1 MIIRQFL
8 ALTQHASAARRA
20 EAAGALVRAT
30 LHGGLAPDTAGET
43 EATILALLDDPA
55 PMVRRALAEACA
67 ASATA
72 PRSLV
77 VALAGDLPDI
87 AGIVLRRSPVLT
99 DADLVDGVAIG
110 CEATRR
116 AIAERRDLSHAV
128 AGAMAEIA
136 GPVALTA
143 LVGNHSAGVTTGSLL
158 RLVARHGDD
167 AALREAVL
175 ARPHLPLEVRQA
187 CTDRVAESLARLAV
201 ASGWL
206 TPARGERAGRE
217 ARERATLAFSVG
229 AHPIDLARLVAHL
242 RRHGQLNAGL
252 ILRAILSGHMP
263 FAETALADLAGL
275 PAGRVAGLMHEGAN
289 AAYAALH
296 RKAGLPEPLLPAFS
310 AALSAW
316 REAGRG
322 ETAAHGAAL
331 SRLMI
336 ERALTACESMP
347 FAEAQGVMALL
358 ARFEAEAARDAA
370 RTRTRTMT
378 ERAALAPPAA
388 TDFPEARIFGMPAF
402 DGLLSGPQDFDTT
415 YVDAQPLDLRAVE
428 SEILDA
434 EWREAQQQ
442 VPPVPQHAAAMSRML
457 RETAE
462 ITGHREP
469 PAAAVDPSETAP
481 RPEAQPTW
489 GRPTASEQHAPLDLG
504 DMALADSNDADSE
517 LGDSELGDSELA
529 DLPEAP
535 EAPESREAPPAL
547 GPIADGDA
555 ASASTDIPD
564 AVAAEDAP
572 VASRSD
578 PVGLILEALP
588 RAILAQFQ
596 EDRAEKQRAA
606 ERADEA
612 ARAATVADILDTI
625 PNALVASYRADRERV
640 RLAA

>member
-8 ALTQHASAARRA
+8 AWTQHASAERRA
-20 EAAGALVRAT
+20 EAAGALVQAI
-30 LHGGLAPDTAGET
+30 LHGGLAPDTAGQA

-55 PMVRRALAEACA
+55 PLVRRALAVACA
-67 ASATA
+67 TSPAT

-87 AGIVLRRSPVLT
+87 ACLVLRRSPVLT
-99 DADLVDGVAIG
+99 DADLVDGIAIG
-110 CEATRR
+110 CEAARV

-136 GPVALTA
+136 GPEALAAMVRNRSARITA
-143 LVGNHSAGVTTGSLL
+143 GSLL

-167 AALREAVL
+167 ASLREAVL

-187 CTDRVAESLARLAV
+187 CTDRLAEVLSRYAV

-217 ARERATLAFSVG
+217 ARERATLEFSTG
-229 AHPIDLARLVAHL
+229 AHPIDLARFVAHL
-242 RRHGQLNAGL
+242 RTHGQLNAGL

-275 PAGRVAGLMHEGAN
+275 APARVAGLMHEGSS

-296 RKAGLPEPLLPAFS
+296 RKAGLPAMLLPAFT

-322 ETAAHGAAL
+322 ESTARGAAL

-336 ERALTACESMP
+336 ERALTACETMP
-347 FAEAQGVMALL
+347 FADAQGVMALL

-370 RTRTRTMT
+370 RTVTRAM
-378 ERAALAPPAA
+378 AAQPALAAPTTEA
-388 TDFPEARIFGMPAF
+388 FPEAEVVA
-402 DGLLSGPQDFDTT
+402 
-415 YVDAQPLDLRAVE
+415 AAA
-428 SEILDA
+428 EILDA
-434 EWREAQQQ
+434 EWREAKRQAPRDQA
-442 VPPVPQHAAAMSRML
+442 PRDEAPREAAAPHAAAMSRTL
-457 RETAE
+457 RETAA
-462 ITGHREP
+462 ITGHRDTLDLSETP
-469 PAAAVDPSETAP
+469 RISDTPDVPETPQILETPEVLVTPVAPETSEGVTASVQDAGATAAA
-481 RPEAQPTW
+481 
-489 GRPTASEQHAPLDLG
+489 
-504 DMALADSNDADSE
+504 
-517 LGDSELGDSELA
+517 
-529 DLPEAP
+529 AP
-535 EAPESREAPPAL
+535 EAAPAAGIVDDGVAVEAQE
-547 GPIADGDA
+547 
-555 ASASTDIPD
+555 
-564 AVAAEDAP
+564 AVQTEGAVQPGEAG
-572 VASRSD
+572 RND

-596 EDRAEKQRAA
+596 EDRAAKLRETTPQDDAQTRT
-606 ERADEA
+606 
-612 ARAATVADILDTI
+612 ATVAEILDTI